1 MEKNQKRLIAIVLCI
16 IGIVGTI
23 MAGKDAAA
31 KKADQ
36 SGQTPQTPSM
46 VQEEMMRP

>member
-1 MEKNQKRLIAIVLCI
+1 MEKNQKRLIAVVLCI

-31 KKADQ
+31 RQAETG
-36 SGQTPQTPSM
+36 GQTEAVQTEA
-46 VQEEMMRP
+46 VQAP